1 MSKSARVVISSK
13 GQVII
18 PKYIRNKL
26 GLHSGSELIINY
38 KKNEPL
44 ELLPIK
50 KDIYSFFGKGK
61 HKAKNGPVDVD
72 EAISIEVIENDR
84 N

>member
-13 GQVII
+13 QVVI

-38 KKNEPL
+38 KKNETL
-44 ELLPIK
+44 ELLPIN

-72 EAISIEVIENDR
+72 EAISIAVIENDR

>member
-1 MSKSARVVISSK
+1 M
-13 GQVII
+13 
-18 PKYIRNKL
+18 
-26 GLHSGSELIINY
+26 
-38 KKNEPL
+38 
-44 ELLPIK
+44 LPIK

-72 EAISIEVIENDR
+72 EAINIAVIENDR